1 MKTKSLKK
9 IVYLLS
15 LVIIATIIH
24 SCEPDEKEDP
34 INVNPRDKFLGTWLC
49 TEQNKLTYTVNIV
62 VSPDNSSN
70 VLLKNFHHF
79 GLNEH
84 VVGEI
89 SGTTITLPQQSA
101 SQNTWFVNGSG
112 VMTANKKDIIFQ
124 YTVSDGATPRTVNAT
139 YTKQ

>member
-15 LVIIATIIH
+15 LVIIASIIH

-89 SGTTITLPQQSA
+89 SGTTITSPSCICSAKTFAISLP
-101 SQNTWFVNGSG
+101 NNFV
-112 VMTANKKDIIFQ
+112 
-124 YTVSDGATPRTVNAT
+124 GAKPCI
-139 YTKQ
+139 